1 MRVSIFDDPLATW
14 NNHDLLL
21 DAAALADLETH
32 NPKLFRVLDWPE
44 LREAFV
50 QNDRLA
56 AKAKWLS
63 KHRGVAAVVTGGLG
77 LAVLGAEGFFN
88 TPEATAWIRSIA
100 LALMTAGGL
109 LGIFE
114 LAVLRA
120 RREWLAARFWSERLR
135 QVYFQF
141 LVREHI
147 LAARAID
154 NDLALEEFKEL
165 RAALFKA
172 FYVDPED
179 PRVAIKLLM
188 KDLANDHVW
197 VVARPTA
204 PPPPE
209 LPAALDMLLMGLRY
223 QRIGVQEE
231 YSAKN
236 LGDDIYS
243 APLRDRLLRLLSD
256 LALGLTLAFAVCA
269 WIATIFD
276 KLFARLDAREW
287 LGAVA
292 VVSACGLIAKALKE
306 GLKTEAELARYE
318 GYSQAVA
325 RVRADFDSGH
335 MPARIAALEE
345 LEKLAY
351 IELRSF
357 LAAHHAARFIA

>member
-14 NNHDLLL
+14 KNHDILV
-21 DAAALADLETH
+21 DDVARADLETN
-32 NPKLFRVLDWPE
+32 NPKLFRVLNWPE
-44 LREAFV
+44 LRDAFV
-50 QNDRLA
+50 TNDKVA

-63 KHRGVAAVVTGGLG
+63 KRRGVAAVVTGGLG
-77 LAVLGAEGFFN
+77 LAVLGAEGFFT
-88 TPEATAWIRSIA
+88 TPNATAAIRCIA
-100 LALMTAGGL
+100 LVLMTAGGL
-109 LGIFE
+109 LGIVE

-135 QVYFQF
+135 QFYFQI

-147 LAARAID
+147 LAAQAID
-154 NDLALEEFKEL
+154 DDVAFAAFQSL
-165 RAALFKA
+165 RAAKLKA
-172 FYVDPED
+172 FYDDPDD
-179 PRVAIKLLM
+179 PRVAIKALM
-188 KDLANDHVW
+188 KDVANEHVW
-197 VVARPTA
+197 VVARPNAATPVA
-204 PPPPE
+204 
-209 LPAALDMLLMGLRY
+209 LPSGLEMLLMGLRD

-243 APLRDRLLRLLSD
+243 PPLRDRLLQSFSD

-269 WIATIFD
+269 WIATYFD
-276 KLFARLDAREW
+276 KYVAHLDAREW

-292 VVSACGLIAKALKE
+292 VVSACGLVAKALKE

-325 RVRADFDSGH
+325 RVRADFDAGH
-335 MPARIAALEE
+335 VSARIAALEE

-351 IELRSF
+351 IELRLF
-357 LAAHHAARFIA
+357 LTAHHAARFIA